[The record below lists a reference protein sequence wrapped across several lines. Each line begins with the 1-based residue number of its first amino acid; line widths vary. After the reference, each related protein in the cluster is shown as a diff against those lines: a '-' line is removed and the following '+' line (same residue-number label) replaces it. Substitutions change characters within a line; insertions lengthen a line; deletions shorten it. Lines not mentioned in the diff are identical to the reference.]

1 VNKLI
6 NSVSSHITAVMSIA
20 RAMTKRMRRT
30 DSSAGSGRIDIKKI
44 SMPVALIST
53 TNMLSYNAPDIAT
66 MRHASNGST
75 STNLSHASSADDSD
89 HTTRS
94 SSSSN
99 HSRETLTDASSVESS
114 PTSPEPNH
122 LSGYFPSSKAPR
134 RAPSHSDIN
143 RKINPVASIPEVP
156 ATTSTP
162 AIPGRALSHSKRAH
176 ERVAN
181 KRSLQNMSPPS
192 LTPKV
197 AVRASREHRTS
208 LDMFSPHTT
217 NDHPFGKELEQL
229 SEVAEEFG
237 GVVRNA
243 EWDEDVAAM
252 AKLGLGRF
260 GVSDYLSEI
269 QPLFSSLLDA
279 RRFAAPSAWI

>member
-1 VNKLI
+1 
-6 NSVSSHITAVMSIA
+6 MSIA

-30 DSSAGSGRIDIKKI
+30 NSSAGSGRIDMKKI

-66 MRHASNGST
+66 LRHASNGST
-75 STNLSHASSADDSD
+75 STNVSHASADDSD

-99 HSRETLTDASSVESS
+99 HSRETLTDASSVGSS

-122 LSGYFPSSKAPR
+122 LSDYFPSSKAPR

-143 RKINPVASIPEVP
+143 RKIKPVASIPEVP
-156 ATTSTP
+156 ATISTP
-162 AIPGRALSHSKRAH
+162 AIPSRALSHSKRAH

-192 LTPKV
+192 LTPKD
-197 AVRASREHRTS
+197 AARASREHRAS
-208 LDMFSPHTT
+208 LDMFSPRTN
-217 NDHPFGKELEQL
+217 NDHPFGNELEQL
-229 SEVAEEFG
+229 NEVAEEFG
-237 GVVRNA
+237 GVVRDA
-243 EWDEDVAAM
+243 EWDDDMAAM

-269 QPLFSSLLDA
+269 QPLFSSLLDT
-279 RRFAAPSAWI
+279 RRSTAPSAWI